1 MYRFSHEFVKTET
14 HHISMTQHKK
24 CSYCDVKF
32 RVDNTN
38 QFGQNGQ
45 PVLRVPTYHDC
56 SCFSRDAIKILK
68 LVGDSRR
75 LVADCRKLC
84 YISRFCR
91 DKSVGDG
98 LVGICKRAFRATYS
112 KSTNYPSVASL
123 ILCKIYL
130 LFKNIKFQ
138 INCWLDISVKQ
149 NDLSHELHSQNSLRA

>member
-1 MYRFSHEFVKTET
+1 MPIFQSATVQSRRHKIARVPTYTDSLKIET

-38 QFGQNGQ
+38 QSGQNRQ

-68 LVGDSRR
+68 LVDDSRR
-75 LVADCRKLC
+75 LIGDCRKLC

-98 LVGICKRAFRATYS
+98 LVGICRQAFRICSYVIIVNRRWPWLSQIQLGVLT
-112 KSTNYPSVASL
+112 PSWQVL
-123 ILCKIYL
+123 
-130 LFKNIKFQ
+130 
-138 INCWLDISVKQ
+138 
-149 NDLSHELHSQNSLRA
+149 